1 MSWLGF
7 CIRFLKEI
15 GLHGGK
21 KILREQGQ
29 VIEVD
34 YINGE
39 IATHWREADSAWA
52 KVLVIAAKEGMGHE
66 LLEIESA
73 GFPDA

>member
-1 MSWLGF
+1 M
-7 CIRFLKEI
+7 
-15 GLHGGK
+15 
-21 KILREQGQ
+21 REQGQ